1 MMNSSRYSELGAV
14 LAVVT
19 LLAVAAVPVAAVSV
33 DGDAPGTAQVGEQQS
48 TTFEVTDPFSD
59 YEQWTLRA
67 ETQLTDVTWQVQTFD
82 NAGNQV
88 SEETLTGQEMTYQLQ
103 ASSGV
108 TRVEVS
114 IEGTVPQASA
124 FEWSYDPEQT
134 ITYASF
140 EQAQEGGSSSVLSTF
155 DTRPYTSA
163 SQEARTAI
171 SDAEAAIESAQSSGA
186 SVSGAEGDLE
196 DAVEFYST
204 GNFEEATSNAEEAES
219 AANNAASSAEQ
230 TQLLLYGGV
239 ALVLVLVVAGIGY
252 WYLQQRDTYDKLG

>member
-59 YEQWTLRA
+59 YEEWTLRG
-67 ETQLTDVTWQVQTFD
+67 ETQLTEVTWQVVTFD

-88 SEETLTGQEMTYQLQ
+88 NEETLTGQEMSYELA

-114 IEGTVPQASA
+114 IEGTTPQASA
-124 FEWSYDPEQT
+124 FDWSYDPAQT

-140 EQAQEGGSSSVLSTF
+140 EQTQEGGSTNALSTF
-155 DTRPYTSA
+155 DTRPYTSE

-171 SDAEAAIESAQSSGA
+171 DAASDAIDSAQAGGA

-196 DAVEFYST
+196 DAIEFYDS
-204 GNFEEATSNAEEAES
+204 GNFEQAISNAEEAES
-219 AANNAASSAEQ
+219 TANSAASSAQQ

-239 ALVLVLVVAGIGY
+239 AVVVLLLIGGGAY

>member
-1 MMNSSRYSELGAV
+1 MNSSRYSELGAV

-48 TTFEVTDPFSD
+48 TTFEVTEPFSD
-59 YEQWTLRA
+59 YEEWTLRA
-67 ETQLTDVTWQVQTFD
+67 QTDLTEVTWQVTTFD

-88 SEETLTGQEMTYQLQ
+88 NEETLTGQEMTYQLQ

-108 TRVEVS
+108 TRVAVGS
-114 IEGTVPQASA
+114 EGTVPDAST
-124 FEWSYDPEQT
+124 FEWSYDPAQT
-134 ITYASF
+134 LTYASF
-140 EQAQEGGSSSVLSTF
+140 EQTQEGGSTNAIGESF
-155 DTRPYTSA
+155 EFRPYTSE

-171 SDAEAAIESAQSSGA
+171 NAAGDAIDSAQSGGA

-204 GNFEEATSNAEEAES
+204 GNFEQAVGNAEEAES
-219 AANNAASSAEQ
+219 TANSAASSAEQ

-239 ALVLVLVVAGIGY
+239 ALVVLLVLAGGVY
-252 WYLQQRDTYDKLG
+252 WYLQQR